1 MQEPIILTFLTE
13 LYFRIFSSLRMDKFG
28 SVMLRNGSASKKRRQ
43 NDRYAVSCAPKKK
56 RKEKPE
62 ITNVCPL
69 GELARRE
76 EQRYVLLLR

>member
-1 MQEPIILTFLTE
+1 MH
-13 LYFRIFSSLRMDKFG
+13 RKG
-28 SVMLRNGSASKKRRQ
+28 NASKKRRQ
-43 NDRYAVSCAPKKK
+43 NDRYAESCVPKKK

-76 EQRYVLLLR
+76 EQRYVLLLP

>member
-1 MQEPIILTFLTE
+1 MH
-13 LYFRIFSSLRMDKFG
+13 
-28 SVMLRNGSASKKRRQ
+28 RNGRTSKKRQQ
-43 NDRYAVSCAPKKK
+43 NDRYAGSFVPKKK